1 MVFKEVS
8 DDIAISLSLQEGWF
22 YYYYYYYYYY
32 FMIRT
37 NNKKLQHF
45 DPPEVIF
52 KCELKMFK

>member
-22 YYYYYYYYYY
+22 YYYYYYYY
-32 FMIRT
+32 FMIKT
-37 NNKKLQHF
+37 NNKKLQRF